1 MAGPP
6 RTSSLPDLSRDFT
19 KPALTNIY
27 EREFVQKSVFF
38 KQRPYSSQVPFSY
51 KCVSKWERRTV
62 EDVFKIYY
70 NDNFCGSPS
79 DIMSRIG
86 FVGNL
91 SKEQK
96 EYIETIK
103 KYLHIDVGDGELSEV
118 YIANVPRDRLIVD
131 SKLKEI
137 LENLDNEKE
146 EYTSVDSGSVYNYVC
161 LGFWLTA
168 YSAYSALTYIFRH
181 IRGRVY
187 KFICSITDLLDAL
200 QVCRNISDAYDGGH
214 YTTLFRTF
222 ADLCC
227 LNAKLGFSKSDQS
240 TWKNLGDLDNVIS
253 QPNIRLFKHGV
264 FTKSSID
271 RNRVVSVVQVKKRRH
286 QIDLDSSDSDGEACT
301 STSSFSSMR
310 SSNSS
315 DSSED
320 APKIELLLNNA
331 VLGQHAGELLLDLNK
346 FVTKDCDTDK
356 YKMSGMIVNGT
367 MVFVTVLEM
376 SRQHYIKLAANKE
389 LEDGDKAIIYYSR
402 PFNILNESDR
412 NVLIESFVRLNNMQR

>member
-1 MAGPP
+1 MARPP

-19 KPALTNIY
+19 KLALTNID
-27 EREFVQKSVFF
+27 EREFVQKSEFF

-62 EDVFKIYY
+62 EDVLKIYY
-70 NDNFCGSPS
+70 NDHFCGSPS
-79 DIMSRIG
+79 DVMNRIG

-131 SKLKEI
+131 SNIKEI

-146 EYTSVDSGSVYNYVC
+146 E
-161 LGFWLTA
+161 
-168 YSAYSALTYIFRH
+168 H
-181 IRGRVY
+181 IRSRVY
-187 KFICSITDLLDAL
+187 KFLCSITDLLDAL
-200 QVCRNISDAYDGGH
+200 KVCTNISDAYDGGH
-214 YTTLFRTF
+214 YTTLFSTF
-222 ADLCC
+222 AELCC
-227 LNAKLGFSKSDQS
+227 LNTKLGFSKSDQS
-240 TWKNLGDLDNVIS
+240 TWKNLGGLDNVIS
-253 QPNIRLFKHGV
+253 QPDIRLFKHGV

-271 RNRVVSVVQVKKRRH
+271 RNRVVSVVQVKKSRH
-286 QIDLDSSDSDGEACT
+286 QIDLDSSDSDGEAYT

-315 DSSED
+315 DSSEN
-320 APKIELLLNNA
+320 APKIELLLNRA
-331 VLGQHAGELLLDLNK
+331 VLGQHAGELLLDLHK
-346 FVTKDCDTDK
+346 FVTKDCDTDQ
-356 YKMSGMIVNGT
+356 YKMTGMIVKGT
-367 MVFVTVLEM
+367 MVFVTVLEI

-402 PFNILNESDR
+402 PFNILNETDR
-412 NVLIESFVRLNNMQR
+412 NVLIETFVRLNNMQ

>member
-146 EYTSVDSGSVYNYVC
+146 E
-161 LGFWLTA
+161 
-168 YSAYSALTYIFRH
+168 H